1 MAEAKAKKKGFFS
14 KVGSFFRACIGEIK
28 KITWP
33 TPATT
38 TKNFFIVLVVILVAG
53 LFIYGLDRGLYA
65 LLNLVMST
73 GTH

>member
-1 MAEAKAKKKGFFS
+1 MAEATKKKSVFS
-14 KVGSFFRACIGEIK
+14 KISSFFRSCIGEIK

-38 TKNFFIVLVVILVAG
+38 TRNFFVVVVVIIIAG

-65 LLNLVMST
+65 LLHLVMNT
-73 GTH
+73 GTA

>member
-1 MAEAKAKKKGFFS
+1 MADTKKKNVFS
-14 KVGSFFRACIGEIK
+14 KLSSYFRSCIGEIK

-33 TPATT
+33 TPANTT
-38 TKNFFIVLVVILVAG
+38 RNFFVVVVVILISG

-73 GTH
+73 GTQ

>member
-1 MAEAKAKKKGFFS
+1 MADTKKKNVFS
-14 KVGSFFRACIGEIK
+14 KGASFFRSCIGEIK

-33 TPATT
+33 TPKNT
-38 TKNFFIVLVVILVAG
+38 TKNFFVVLVAIILSG

-73 GTH
+73 GTA

>member
-1 MAEAKAKKKGFFS
+1 MADAKKKGVFARIS
-14 KVGSFFRACIGEIK
+14 SFFRACIGEIK

-33 TPATT
+33 SASTT
-38 TKNFFIVLVVILVAG
+38 TKNFLVVIVVILVAG

-73 GTH
+73 GTQ

>member
-1 MAEAKAKKKGFFS
+1 MAETKKKQGFFS
-14 KVGSFFRACIGEIK
+14 KIGSFFRSCIGEIK

-33 TPATT
+33 TAKTT
-38 TKNFFIVLVVILVAG
+38 TRNFFVVVVVILVAG

-73 GTH
+73 GTQ

>member
-1 MAEAKAKKKGFFS
+1 MSDKTKQKTGFF
-14 KVGSFFRACIGEIK
+14 KGVKTEFK

-33 TPATT
+33 TPAQT
-38 TKNFFIVLVVILVAG
+38 TKNFGIVVVVILVAG